1 MSRLR
6 RDFRLRQAY
15 GGQVGAQAGGWQ
27 RISAL
32 AWKDA
37 RELARNPGAILPPV
51 LMVLGSLFPAFLVVI
66 GAPMIAGRTLEE
78 SGDFAEEA
86 ARAMSRMP
94 ELAGLAG
101 NALIQAFLFHQFAL
115 LLLMV
120 PVVSATA
127 LATHAVIG
135 EKQSKALEPLLATPI
150 STLELL
156 AAKALTPFL
165 FALALTWIAAALY
178 VAGVFAFGEPGV
190 WQTALGPRTFIL
202 FAIVGPLIELA
213 TLQVSVIVSSRA
225 NDPRSA
231 QQLTSLLI
239 LPITVVFIAQLMGG
253 FVLQASTLL
262 LGATGLLLLN
272 GLLLVVGVRVFH
284 RETILTRWK

>member
-1 MSRLR
+1 
-6 RDFRLRQAY
+6 
-15 GGQVGAQAGGWQ
+15 
-27 RISAL
+27 
-32 AWKDA
+32 
-37 RELARNPGAILPPV
+37 
-51 LMVLGSLFPAFLVVI
+51 
-66 GAPMIAGRTLEE
+66 
-78 SGDFAEEA
+78 
-86 ARAMSRMP
+86 MP
-94 ELAGLAG
+94 ELAGLTG

-165 FALALTWIAAALY
+165 FALALTWLAATLYIAGIAAL
-178 VAGVFAFGEPGV
+178 GEPGV
-190 WQTALGPRTFIL
+190 WQTAFGARTAIL
-202 FAIVGPLIELA
+202 FVVLGPLIELA
-213 TLQVSVIVSSRA
+213 TLLLSVIISSRA

-239 LPITVVFIAQLMGG
+239 LPITVVFIAQLMGAYIVPISG
-253 FVLQASTLL
+253 LL
-262 LGATGLLLLN
+262 LGALALVFLNAMLLL
-272 GLLLVVGVRVFH
+272 VGVRVFQ
-284 RETILTRWK
+284 RETILTRWR